1 MNPSGEEDMARL
13 LAAAKAAV
21 RAACRVTATVQCSS
35 LSHIS
40 KSDSSPVTVADFAAQ
55 AIVTI
60 VLRHQLAL
68 PLDLPFLMMGEEDE
82 ATFRGAGPEVMAR
95 VAELVQATIP
105 KASFLASADV
115 AADSS
120 SQATW
125 SIEDVA
131 AAISM
136 GGYPGYKEGSSPSFW
151 VLDPVDGTK
160 GFLRR
165 GQYAVGLA
173 YVIRGNVSLA
183 VIGCPNLP
191 FPALVDGHVPGPKPS
206 PGSVASQI
214 ASHNVQPSLPSHA
227 DAVALRLLQLRKHGL
242 VFPYVCSGCTA
253 LNESYPS
260 VCQFDECGTPN
271 ET

>member
-1 MNPSGEEDMARL
+1 MNTSGEEDMLRL

-21 RAACRVTATVQCSS
+21 RAACRVTATVQSSS
-35 LSHIS
+35 LSHIA

-68 PLDLPFLMMGEEDE
+68 PLDSPFLMMGEEDE

-95 VAELVQATIP
+95 VAQLVEVTIP
-105 KASFLASADV
+105 KAAFLASAEV
-115 AADSS
+115 ATDSS
-120 SQATW
+120 AQATW
-125 SIEDVA
+125 SVEDVA

-136 GGYPGYKEGSSPSFW
+136 GGYAGYKAGSSSFW

-173 YVIRGNVSLA
+173 YVIRGTVSLA

-191 FPALVDGHVPGPKPS
+191 FPALIDGHVPGSKPA
-206 PGSVASQI
+206 PGSVAIQFASQ
-214 ASHNVQPSLPSHA
+214 NVQSSPPSHA

-242 VFPYVCSGCTA
+242 VFPYVCSGCTT

-271 ET
+271 QT